1 MRSGRQAA
9 DFQLK
14 VQVCAD
20 RKTRAAD
27 ISDFLALPTFPAD
40 RASHVGHGWVNLDQ
54 AETVSDLD
62 PDAEVVGRPCSGHF
76 STGCR
81 NDRGAVA
88 SQQVD
93 PGVEMEIA
101 AEGRLYRERRRS
113 EPLDDLSAGDGTQEL
128 TGVDRVSRHTCAQV
142 RTQGG
147 IDGDHEGRPGNQLR
161 AVESIEAEHGGDIH
175 AVPGAEACRGV
186 SLLDHDND
194 ARHRWHLDRPS
205 HREREAEAR
214 IRPQHVPPGTVVLP
228 PDAFQVVSLGDEL
241 PDPSPR
247 YPRRGWNGNRF
258 DDDAC

>member
-27 ISDFLALPTFPAD
+27 ISDFLALLNFLAD
-40 RASHVGHGWVNLDQ
+40 RDSHLRHVCVNLDQ

-62 PDAEVVGRPCSGHF
+62 PDAEVVRRPCSGHF

-101 AEGRLYRERRRS
+101 AEGRLYRERRPS
-113 EPLDDLSAGDGTQEL
+113 QPLDDLSAAAGTQEL
-128 TGVDRVSRHTCAQV
+128 TG
-142 RTQGG
+142 
-147 IDGDHEGRPGNQLR
+147 DHL
-161 AVESIEAEHGGDIH
+161 V
-175 AVPGAEACRGV
+175 
-186 SLLDHDND
+186 
-194 ARHRWHLDRPS
+194 
-205 HREREAEAR
+205 
-214 IRPQHVPPGTVVLP
+214 
-228 PDAFQVVSLGDEL
+228 
-241 PDPSPR
+241 
-247 YPRRGWNGNRF
+247 
-258 DDDAC
+258 